1 LKDTTIPQLRRK
13 FRLLVDYGYF
23 KNLEAIAG
31 ALGKKPGTIKTWA
44 DGGDRWEPGR
54 IAPASYDAVIGEF
67 GKAIGRHHTIE
78 NIEAVVKGR
87 TVDLEALF
95 KPPPLS
101 ISTLIKQEAIANCGH
116 LIKIDRPMEVV
127 ETSNSPSPQTAHSVL
142 LNQRF
147 RIVFDNVRSGTYVLA
162 LQNAQQS
169 WGFISAALNTEKSE
183 IFVPGYNN
191 DGSIADM
198 SEHHWRGAN
207 RFIALQVNVPFPGNI
222 LVAMKEKIQPDS
234 VLLQELA
241 EFYAAQPF
249 DERKLF
255 ALSVLVEGKGS
266 G

>member
-1 LKDTTIPQLRRK
+1 LKNTTIPQLRRK

-23 KNLEAIAG
+23 ENLKAIAG

-54 IAPASYDAVIGEF
+54 IAPASYGAVIKLF
-67 GKAIGRHHTIE
+67 GKAIGQHHTV
-78 NIEAVVKGR
+78 NNVEAVVKGR
-87 TVDLEALF
+87 TNDLEALF
-95 KPPPLS
+95 KPPPLN
-101 ISTLIKQEAIANCGH
+101 ISTLIKQEAIANSGS

-127 ETSNSPSPQTAHSVL
+127 ETSNTPSPQTVHSVWQDEL
-142 LNQRF
+142 F
-147 RIVFDNVRSGTYVLA
+147 RIVFDSAGSGAQVLA
-162 LQNAQQS
+162 LQNARQG
-169 WGFISAALNTEKSE
+169 WGFVSAAVNADKPE
-183 IFVPGYNN
+183 ILVPGFND

-198 SEHHWRGAN
+198 SERHWTGIN
-207 RFIALQVNVPFPGNI
+207 RFIALQVNAPFPGKI
-222 LVAMKEKIQPDS
+222 LVAIDEKIQPDS